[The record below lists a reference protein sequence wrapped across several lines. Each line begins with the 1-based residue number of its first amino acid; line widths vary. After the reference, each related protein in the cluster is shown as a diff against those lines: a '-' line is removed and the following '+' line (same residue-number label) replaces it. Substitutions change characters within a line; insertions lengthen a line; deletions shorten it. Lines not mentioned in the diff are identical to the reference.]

1 MTIGIMAGLGLA
13 KSELVDRPREERQRR
28 QAAITARWSP
38 WTGMAP
44 GGIQEAD
51 PLGSAMEAGLT
62 GAMLSQNQQK
72 LDAADAAAAAKAKD
86 AAEAN
91 LAGGAGVTSQPLPW
105 QMMEMQN
112 QSVDPML
119 MRRRPMYG
127 TSL

>member
-13 KSELVDRPREERQRR
+13 KSELIDRPREERQRR
-28 QAAITARWSP
+28 QAANTMRYSP

-44 GGIQEAD
+44 GAIQEAD

-72 LDAADAAAAAKAKD
+72 LDAGKAKD
-86 AAEAN
+86 LAEIPIT
-91 LAGGAGVTSQPLPW
+91 GGAGTTAQPQQFPF

-112 QSVDPML
+112 QSVDPRL
-119 MRRRPMYG
+119 MARRPMYG
-127 TSL
+127 TSF

>member
-1 MTIGIMAGLGLA
+1 MDPMTIGLMAGMGLA

-44 GGIQEAD
+44 GAIQEAD
-51 PLGSAMEAGLT
+51 PFGSAMEAGLT

-72 LDAADAAAAAKAKD
+72 LDAGKAKD
-86 AAEAN
+86 LAEIP
-91 LAGGAGVTSQPLPW
+91 LTGGAGTTAQPQQFPFA
-105 QMMEMQN
+105 MMEAQN

-119 MRRRPMYG
+119 MRRPMYG
-127 TSL
+127 TRM